1 VHDVHEPEWDG
12 ASWYGP
18 TSGTY
23 WTINPREYA
32 DPRKHGPEYLAR
44 TRRGSVAGDRPP
56 DADRNE
62 SPAAAASA
70 NEESGQAPP
79 PRAHQ
84 ASGHRSAT
92 GAGARAWRPASAAPA
107 DGPESVPS
115 AANRPESVPSAANR
129 RPGASGPGLLGR
141 GALAVLGWFAPALAL
156 AAWAGIP
163 DGLLATLPLQVA
175 GLALLAARPRLAWAG
190 LGGGMALAVTAIP
203 IVAVLAA
210 LGYSIA
216 PGSPAP
222 ASAVVLAA
230 LAWSAGAMLF
240 SSGRLAPY
248 PWREIP

>member
-1 VHDVHEPEWDG
+1 VHDVHEPEWHG

-56 DADRNE
+56 DADRSQ

-79 PRAHQ
+79 PRAHH

-115 AANRPESVPSAANR
+115 AANR
-129 RPGASGPGLLGR
+129 RPGAGGPRLLQR

-163 DGLLATLPLQVA
+163 DGLLATLPLQIA

-210 LGYSIA
+210 LGDSIA
-216 PGSPAP
+216 PGSQAP

-230 LAWSAGAMLF
+230 LAWSAGALLF

>member
-1 VHDVHEPEWDG
+1 VHDVHEPEWHG

-44 TRRGSVAGDRPP
+44 TRRGSVPGDRPP
-56 DADRNE
+56 DADRTQ
-62 SPAAAASA
+62 SPAADASA
-70 NEESGQAPP
+70 DEGSGQAPP
-79 PRAHQ
+79 PRARH

-92 GAGARAWRPASAAPA
+92 GAGARAWRPRSAAPA
-107 DGPESVPS
+107 D
-115 AANRPESVPSAANR
+115 RPESVPSAANR
-129 RPGASGPGLLGR
+129 RPGARGPGLLER

-156 AAWAGIP
+156 AGSAGIP

-175 GLALLAARPRLAWAG
+175 GLALLAARPRLAWVG
-190 LGGGMALAVTAIP
+190 LGGGMALAVSAIP
-203 IVAVLAA
+203 IVAILAA
-210 LGYSIA
+210 LGDSIA

-230 LAWSAGAMLF
+230 LAWSAGALLF
-240 SSGRLAPY
+240 GSGRLAPY
-248 PWREIP
+248 PWREIH